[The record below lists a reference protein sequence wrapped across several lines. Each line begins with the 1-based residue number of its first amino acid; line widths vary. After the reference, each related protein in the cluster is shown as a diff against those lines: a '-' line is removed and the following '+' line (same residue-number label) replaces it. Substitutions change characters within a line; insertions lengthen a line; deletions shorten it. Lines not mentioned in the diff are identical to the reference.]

1 MSDSCKKKVLKG
13 KSVAMAVYRPNDQE
27 PYMNPRQLTYFKNL
41 LTEWRHRLWRED
53 RGLMAVLQCDD
64 TAPADPLD
72 RGMQMAALDLDLT
85 SKLRNR
91 PLLNQINAALE
102 QIEEGSYGYCLE
114 SGEQIGLRRLEI
126 LPFATL
132 SVESQEVMERSRRLH
147 RNDAGI
153 SAAARAVL
161 S

>member
-1 MSDSCKKKVLKG
+1 MSDSCKKQDLND
-13 KSVAMAVYRPNDQE
+13 KSVAVATYRPNDKE

-41 LTEWRHRLWRED
+41 LSERRHRLWRED
-53 RGLMAVLQCDD
+53 RGLIAVLQCDE

-91 PLLNQINAALE
+91 QLLNQINAALE
-102 QIEEGSYGYCLE
+102 RIEEGSYGYCLE
-114 SGEQIGLRRLEI
+114 SGEPIGLRRLEI

-147 RNDAGI
+147 RDANSTSYATVAI
-153 SAAARAVL
+153 L
-161 S
+161 P